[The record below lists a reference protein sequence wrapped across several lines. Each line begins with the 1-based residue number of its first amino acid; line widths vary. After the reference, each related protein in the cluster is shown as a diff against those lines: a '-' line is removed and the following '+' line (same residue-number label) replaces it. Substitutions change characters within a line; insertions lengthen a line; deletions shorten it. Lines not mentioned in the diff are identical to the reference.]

1 MKTFNHR
8 HSRLGGSTE
17 ETLWAITSYFDP
29 TGRKLRLPN
38 YREFRR
44 RLQVPLVAV
53 ELSFDGRFDLTR
65 DDAEILIQVRGGS
78 ILWQKERLLNL
89 ALQALPS
96 SCDIV
101 AWIDCDGIFLR
112 PDWPDEVRRQLN
124 KAALV
129 HLFERLYYVP
139 ANYRGDL
146 AHLAELQP
154 SYQSVGCCFQTRTLD
169 LENFAKA
176 GSNKLHKN
184 VPGMAWAAKRSTMQA
199 HGFYDGF
206 VLGGGDKALFAA
218 ACGRSV
224 EFSES
229 FAAGLRAR
237 VHYLAWAERFYEA
250 THGQI
255 GYIEGDIFHLWHGE
269 LAHRGY
275 ITRHIQFAPFGF
287 DPYADIALTKD
298 GVWHWSS
305 EKPEMHDF
313 VRDYFENVENQRIRN
328 AAPRRDLF
336 PSLRPQEI

>member
-1 MKTFNHR
+1 MAKR
-8 HSRLGGSTE
+8 
-17 ETLWAITSYFDP
+17 AP
-29 TGRKLRLPN
+29 A
-38 YREFRR
+38 
-44 RLQVPLVAV
+44 Q
-53 ELSFDGRFDLTR
+53 
-65 DDAEILIQVRGGS
+65 
-78 ILWQKERLLNL
+78 L

-112 PDWPDEVRRQLN
+112 PDWPDKVRRQLN

-237 VHYLAWAERFYEA
+237 VQSRTARIECAGLCIRDAQARHA
-250 THGQI
+250 TSGKCR
-255 GYIEGDIFHLWHGE
+255 LRCSRSARVS
-269 LAHRGY
+269 LRKSVPPRRGS
-275 ITRHIQFAPFGF
+275 

-313 VRDYFENVENQRIRN
+313 VRDYFENVENQRIRS